1 MTGQMRKTKFMNN
14 IFNGDFSSQYL
25 YVPFNIAKFDMQKM
39 NIDLDFSAI
48 SEDVLKKYLNGRGEG
63 ILSMFINT
71 TIADSEFSDGALLSA
86 SSSKAA
92 AQYIKKY
99 SYSYVYMPPPANLSK
114 YDIILSEQNSGESFL
129 E

>member
-1 MTGQMRKTKFMNN
+1 
-14 IFNGDFSSQYL
+14 
-25 YVPFNIAKFDMQKM
+25 MQKM

-71 TIADSEFSDGALLSA
+71 TIADSELSDGALLSA

-99 SYSYVYMPPPANLSK
+99 IY
-114 YDIILSEQNSGESFL
+114 SFL
-129 E
+129 HASSC